1 MRLTDDS
8 HCADHDRR
16 SPRMPIPLYGALK
29 VALTGLRSRLNS
41 RPQVRPRSCYVP
53 GLALGLAWGMLPQP
67 VLAQDMISLV
77 LATQSGVTRGASHFG
92 QLVLE
97 PVADRR
103 SASQTVAWTTGDSW
117 TTGGMASLT
126 AISNFDD
133 RNELCSGYSYNTQTP
148 DHILHLT
155 ADFDQL
161 RIGVE
166 SGGEDTT
173 LVIEGPQGTYCGDDG
188 NGDGEDASIGRS
200 SWRKGTYRIW
210 VGTADPGQR
219 YSYRL
224 KITQGDEN

>member
-1 MRLTDDS
+1 MRLTDDFRCS
-8 HCADHDRR
+8 DPDRR
-16 SPRMPIPLYGALK
+16 SPRMLVPLYGALK
-29 VALTGLRSRLNS
+29 VALKGLRSRLH
-41 RPQVRPRSCYVP
+41 PRSPVRLRSASVS

-67 VLAQDMISLV
+67 VLAQDIISLV
-77 LATQSGVTRGASHFG
+77 LETQSSVARGASHFG

-103 SASQTVAWTTGDSW
+103 PARQTVTWITGDSW
-117 TTGGMASLT
+117 NTGGMASLT

-133 RNELCSGYSYNTQTP
+133 RDELCSGYSYNTQTP
-148 DHILHLT
+148 DHILTLT

-161 RIGVE
+161 QIGVE

-188 NGDGEDASIGRS
+188 KGGGDDASIGRS